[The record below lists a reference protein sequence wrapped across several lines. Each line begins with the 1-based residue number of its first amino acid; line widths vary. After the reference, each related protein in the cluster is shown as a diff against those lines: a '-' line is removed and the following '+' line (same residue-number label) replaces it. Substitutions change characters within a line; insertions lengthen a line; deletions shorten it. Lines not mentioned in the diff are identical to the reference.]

1 MYDEPRNR
9 RKPLMLDDMNVLKQR
24 DPQGAL
30 GIASQQW
37 EQVSFAANILDSEHD
52 GRQLT
57 KVVVAGMGGSALAA
71 LLAKAWLEERLK
83 IPFEV
88 VREYELPTYVDEST
102 LVIASSYSGNTEET
116 VACLAQAKERGA
128 QVTVLAA
135 GGKLIGTAEAEH
147 ITRIQIPSG
156 MQPRMAML
164 FNLRA
169 LGELLKH
176 FWIISDDMLD
186 EIKAVSEWLKS
197 ESEAWAPEVPTDKN
211 YAKQLALLAVGKTP
225 VFYGGRLT
233 GPVAYKWKISWN
245 ENAKNVAFWNVY
257 PETNHNEFIGWASH
271 PVDKPFAV
279 FDLKSSFEHE
289 RILKR
294 FEISDRLLSGLRP
307 KATSVQLAGNTVLA
321 QLLWGCILADF
332 VSIYVAVLNGVDPT
346 PVDLVE
352 KFKKEMA

>member
-1 MYDEPRNR
+1 
-9 RKPLMLDDMNVLKQR
+9 MLDDVNVLKQR
-24 DPQGAL
+24 DSEGAL
-30 GIASQQW
+30 AIAAEQWSQVDSTP
-37 EQVSFAANILDSEHD
+37 EILDGEHD

-57 KVVVAGMGGSALAA
+57 KLVVAGMGGSALAA
-71 LLAKAWLEERLK
+71 LLTKAWLHDRLK

-88 VREYELPTYVDEST
+88 VREYDLPEYVDEST

-116 VACLAQAKERGA
+116 VACLAQARERGA
-128 QVTVLAA
+128 QVCVLAA
-135 GGKLIGTAEAEH
+135 GGNLIETAASEG

-156 MQPRMAML
+156 LQPRMAML
-164 FNLRA
+164 LNLRA

-176 FWIISDDMLD
+176 FWVISDDILE
-186 EIKAVSEWLKS
+186 EISSVSQWLKA
-197 ESEAWAPEVPTDKN
+197 ESENWVSTVPTEKN
-211 YAKQLALLAVGKTP
+211 YAKQLALLSVGKTP

-257 PETNHNEFIGWASH
+257 PEANHNEFIGWASH
-271 PVDKPFAV
+271 PVEKPFVV

-294 FEISDRLLSGLRP
+294 FEISDKLLSGLRP
-307 KATSVQLAGNTVLA
+307 KSIPVQLAGDTILA

-332 VSIYVAVLNGVDPT
+332 VSIYLAILNGVDPT
-346 PVDLVE
+346 PVELVE
-352 KFKKEMA
+352 RLKKELA